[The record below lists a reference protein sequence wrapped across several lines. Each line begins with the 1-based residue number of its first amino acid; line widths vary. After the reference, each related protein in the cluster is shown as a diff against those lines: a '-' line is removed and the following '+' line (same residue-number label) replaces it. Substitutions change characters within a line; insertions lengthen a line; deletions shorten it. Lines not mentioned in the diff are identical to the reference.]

1 MKAGN
6 KLTEKMQTAEESNK
20 ENSYFCTI
28 KSLVRNLT
36 QLKAVDYIR
45 KSQDTQNKELG
56 PSF

>member
-1 MKAGN
+1 MKTGN

-36 QLKAVDYIR
+36 QLKTVDYIR
-45 KSQDTQNKELG
+45 KSQDTHIPTGRE
-56 PSF
+56 